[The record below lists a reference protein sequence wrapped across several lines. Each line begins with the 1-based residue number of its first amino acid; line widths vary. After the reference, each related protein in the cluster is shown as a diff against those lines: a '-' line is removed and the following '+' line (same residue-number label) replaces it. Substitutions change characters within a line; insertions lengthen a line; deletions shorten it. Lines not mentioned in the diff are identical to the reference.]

1 MIAYGA
7 GTYAGV
13 MIVVTGDIADVPTAA
28 ANAAAVRAELAT
40 ELARVDVAV
49 STRNATAPDNAGIAA
64 IKAKTDTLVNGPTL
78 AEIEASALAKDATVT
93 AAQTAI
99 VSEIASSEASIVAE
113 IAAIPAPDNASITAI
128 KAKTDVLVNGPTL
141 AEIEASTLAKDATV
155 TAAQTAIVSEIAA
168 IPAPD
173 VPTASENAAATISAM
188 NATPPHVNVREV
200 NNRRIYGNGVFPGDV
215 FRTTE

>member
-40 ELARVDVAV
+40 ELARVDVAI

-141 AEIEASTLAKDATV
+141 AEIEASTLAKDA
-155 TAAQTAIVSEIAA
+155 AQTAIVSEIAA